1 MPACAFPCTLFVVAT
16 YEERQSAALS
26 TTVSWLEDELR
37 DAKAVIA
44 RQQQTIEQLAGQIW
58 ELTNALHRSE
68 DLLASLP
75 PRLEVLPEYETQ
87 LRQIKDDLARA
98 HEHGLAN
105 EARIGEAS
113 RVQATEAERT
123 WAVLNDLAHRVEF
136 VERALQSNAPRF
148 DALDEASRRAVE
160 SVTIVRQRI
169 EDLERVVEGFETRVT
184 RLAETTGRTD
194 HEFARLGGE
203 IEALHRQD
211 ATQAERI
218 QIYTEMLKR
227 LEGQISLVS
236 SEVAVK
242 QDVLERIEL
251 TRLELHRLEERI
263 SVQEAH
269 TGELRDADE
278 ETRRL
283 VTLLDG
289 RDRGMNDR
297 LIGLQNDLANY
308 RTIVSEQFHRLH
320 QAQERARRRQIEDLE
335 REIREMRTHAF
346 RPVDDGA

>member
-1 MPACAFPCTLFVVAT
+1 L
-16 YEERQSAALS
+16 
-26 TTVSWLEDELR
+26 
-37 DAKAVIA
+37 
-44 RQQQTIEQLAGQIW
+44 QT
-58 ELTNALHRSE
+58 
-68 DLLASLP
+68 
-75 PRLEVLPEYETQ
+75 
-87 LRQIKDDLARA
+87 
-98 HEHGLAN
+98 N
-105 EARIGEAS
+105 E
-113 RVQATEAERT
+113 
-123 WAVLNDLAHRVEF
+123 
-136 VERALQSNAPRF
+136 PRF
-148 DALDEASRRAVE
+148 DALDEASRRAME
-160 SVTIVRQRI
+160 AVTFVRQRI
-169 EDLERVVEGFETRVT
+169 DELERVVEGFETRMT
-184 RLAETTGRTD
+184 RLAETSGRTE

-203 IEALHRQD
+203 IETLHRQD
-211 ATQAERI
+211 ATQAERV

-227 LEGQISLVS
+227 LESQISLVS

-251 TRLELHRLEERI
+251 ARLELHRLEERI

-283 VTLLDG
+283 ITLLDG

-308 RTIVSEQFHRLH
+308 RTIVAEQFHRLH

-346 RPVDDGA
+346 RPVDDGT

>member
-1 MPACAFPCTLFVVAT
+1 MAT

-37 DAKAVIA
+37 EAKNVIA

-58 ELTNALHRSE
+58 ELTAGLHRAE
-68 DLLASLP
+68 DLLVSLP
-75 PRLEVLPEYETQ
+75 PRLEVLPDYDLQ
-87 LRQIKDDLARA
+87 LRQIKDDLAHVHEMSLA
-98 HEHGLAN
+98 HETRL
-105 EARIGEAS
+105 GEIS
-113 RVQATEAERT
+113 RLQATDAERERM
-123 WAVLNDLAHRVEF
+123 VLDELTRRVEAA
-136 VERALQSNAPRF
+136 ERALQATAPRF
-148 DALDEASRRAVE
+148 DALDEASRRAIE
-160 SVTIVRQRI
+160 AATFVRQR
-169 EDLERVVEGFETRVT
+169 VEEIARAAEGLETRLT
-184 RLAETTGRTD
+184 RVAETNGRTE
-194 HEFARLGGE
+194 HEFARLGSE

-211 ATQAERI
+211 ATVAERV

-227 LEGQISLVS
+227 LESQISLVS

-251 TRLELHRLEERI
+251 ARVELHRLEERI

-269 TGELRDADE
+269 AADLRDADE

-283 VTLLDG
+283 LTLLDG

-297 LIGLQNDLANY
+297 LAGLQGELAAY
-308 RTIVSEQFHRLH
+308 RTVVAEQFHRLH

-346 RPVDDGA
+346 RPVDDRA